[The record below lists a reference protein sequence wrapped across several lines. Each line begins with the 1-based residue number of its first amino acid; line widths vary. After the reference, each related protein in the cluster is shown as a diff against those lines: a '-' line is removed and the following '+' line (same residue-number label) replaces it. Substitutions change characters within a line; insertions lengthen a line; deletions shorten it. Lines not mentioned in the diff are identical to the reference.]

1 MNSYIS
7 VEQNK
12 RVYYRGARLFV
23 VEMNICLFPMHNI
36 TSLKAIMCRIPD
48 MVSLTSINSL
58 NINMMKIK
66 RYLLSTFCL
75 CLFTACDSDDN
86 LLCYGTH
93 TEIEGDVTTF
103 GAVGD
108 GKTDCSKAINSA
120 IASLPSE
127 GE

>member
-1 MNSYIS
+1 
-7 VEQNK
+7 
-12 RVYYRGARLFV
+12 
-23 VEMNICLFPMHNI
+23 
-36 TSLKAIMCRIPD
+36 
-48 MVSLTSINSL
+48 
-58 NINMMKIK
+58 MKIK

-103 GAVGD
+103 GAVAMERRIVR
-108 GKTDCSKAINSA
+108 KPLIVLL
-120 IASLPSE
+120 LPCLPK

>member
-1 MNSYIS
+1 
-7 VEQNK
+7 
-12 RVYYRGARLFV
+12 
-23 VEMNICLFPMHNI
+23 
-36 TSLKAIMCRIPD
+36 
-48 MVSLTSINSL
+48 
-58 NINMMKIK
+58 MKIK

-127 GE
+127 GGVVVIPEGDFVLDAPKRRAMELYWQLGRRYDPPSPSRPDSLSTTCCQPDTGDKRVLNEQ

>member
-1 MNSYIS
+1 
-7 VEQNK
+7 
-12 RVYYRGARLFV
+12 
-23 VEMNICLFPMHNI
+23 
-36 TSLKAIMCRIPD
+36 
-48 MVSLTSINSL
+48 
-58 NINMMKIK
+58 MKIK

-127 GE
+127 GGVVVIPEGDFVLDAPKRRAMELYWQLGRRYDPPSPSRPDSFSTTCCQPDTGDKRVLNEQ

>member
-1 MNSYIS
+1 
-7 VEQNK
+7 
-12 RVYYRGARLFV
+12 
-23 VEMNICLFPMHNI
+23 
-36 TSLKAIMCRIPD
+36 
-48 MVSLTSINSL
+48 
-58 NINMMKIK
+58 MKIK

-127 GE
+127 QPEILSGNRYGGTLSMPLVPPDKEQCTFE